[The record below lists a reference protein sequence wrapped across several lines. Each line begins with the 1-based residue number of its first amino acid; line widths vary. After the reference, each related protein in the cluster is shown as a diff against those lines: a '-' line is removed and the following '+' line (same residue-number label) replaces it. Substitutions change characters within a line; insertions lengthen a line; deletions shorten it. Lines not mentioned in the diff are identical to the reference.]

1 MFALGV
7 SRVVHTGL
15 SVEEALKGL
24 EQATVR
30 GALFAL
36 DRPAPGTPPLR
47 GAIEG
52 RRFTVV
58 RRAQFR
64 NSFTPIVEGEVV
76 PAEVGCQVQ
85 LSLGMHAVPF
95 VTLVVWLAAVLSLGL
110 LAAQRESLAGMA
122 IGLAVV
128 SVLGPAAGYLAW
140 RLDVEAAVQEISFA
154 VTHPVSDAKR
164 AG

>member
-15 SVEEALKGL
+15 SAEQALKGL
-24 EQATVR
+24 ERAMVR
-30 GALFAL
+30 GPLFAL
-36 DRPAPGTPPLR
+36 DRPRPGSAALR
-47 GAIEG
+47 GAIDG
-52 RRFTVV
+52 RRFSVV

-64 NSFTPIVEGEVV
+64 NSFTPIVEGELV

-95 VTLVVWLAAVLSLGL
+95 LTLVVWLAATLSLAL
-110 LAAQRESLAGMA
+110 YAAQLEALADLA
-122 IGLAVV
+122 IGLAAL

-140 RLDVEAAVQEISFA
+140 RLDVETVVQEISFA
-154 VTHPVSDAKR
+154 VTHVEP
-164 AG
+164 